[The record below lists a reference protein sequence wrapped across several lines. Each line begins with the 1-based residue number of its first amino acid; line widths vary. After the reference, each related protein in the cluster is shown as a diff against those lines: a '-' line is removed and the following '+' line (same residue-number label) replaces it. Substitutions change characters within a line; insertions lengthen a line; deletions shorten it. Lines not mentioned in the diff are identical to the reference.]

1 MEYLRGLQHKEFQNH
16 KRMRSESNQTT
27 PPSKRKQH
35 SMALLTTV
43 VNQTIWDL
51 YRNMDFFEYEYDVT
65 IELEP
70 PKNDE
75 NCRFETCI

>member
-1 MEYLRGLQHKEFQNH
+1 
-16 KRMRSESNQTT
+16 
-27 PPSKRKQH
+27 
-35 SMALLTTV
+35 MALLTAV

>member
-1 MEYLRGLQHKEFQNH
+1 
-16 KRMRSESNQTT
+16 
-27 PPSKRKQH
+27 
-35 SMALLTTV
+35 MALLTTV

-75 NCRFETCI
+75 ACNTEVSV